1 MPFVL
6 TSCGG
11 HAYSRLLVRFF
22 WHVVDIEIRGIL
34 AHAWGVKTTTLL
46 DDNCSIFDVS
56 LETNEQRIVFIV
68 RV

>member
-1 MPFVL
+1 
-6 TSCGG
+6 
-11 HAYSRLLVRFF
+11 VRFF